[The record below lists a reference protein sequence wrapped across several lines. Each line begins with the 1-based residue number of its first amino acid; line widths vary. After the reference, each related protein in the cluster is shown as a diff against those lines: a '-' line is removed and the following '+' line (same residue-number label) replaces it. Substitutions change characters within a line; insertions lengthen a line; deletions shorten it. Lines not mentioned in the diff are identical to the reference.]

1 VKVVLAGRIDEESEV
16 ELVSSREKK
25 YEQRTVVKAVE
36 QRFRTVV
43 VRGFGKD
50 AETEDVP
57 NGWWITFTD
66 SLTAVRCEEKPDC
79 QAGDVAICTWEFRK
93 P

>member
-1 VKVVLAGRIDEESEV
+1 M
-16 ELVSSREKK
+16 ELVSSRETT
-25 YEQRTVVKAVE
+25 YEQRTTVKDVE

-43 VRGFGKD
+43 IRGFGKD

-66 SLTAVRCEEKPDC
+66 SLTAVRCETKPDC
-79 QAGDVAICTWEFRK
+79 QPGDTAICSWRFER